1 MHLKGCENVNRRE
14 HGPPTFLNHRN
25 SPIVNTGIN
34 KGSMEVNMWAI
45 SVTLFVIIAGSIDEL
60 HTLQQAVGYLPG
72 LTIPLQPI
80 GFPGV
85 YSQRGVETVSLVP
98 FIFGDPAIITSNID
112 VAKQFLAGSTKSSF
126 GKPEPRKLAPIAF
139 WGISL
144 FVSDGDAWKRH
155 RRVVGPSF
163 SNKLYELVWSEVVRT
178 YSEMVV
184 AEGFEDKKVVEIPA
198 VQSLT
203 TKLAFLIIGRCG
215 FGFPFSWAE
224 PIRATGSKM
233 AFPQAIRVYMRH
245 LLLLYLPSCVRSIP
259 LSVFSEF
266 NASVTE
272 IRSFMEHK
280 IREKQKEVKS
290 NRGQQLGNDI
300 FSVLVQANDAEADPK
315 LKLDD
320 SEVIS
325 NVFTMLF
332 AGHETTAHTMAATIA
347 CLAKD
352 QIYQQEVFE
361 QIQCIVGN
369 AREPTFED
377 YSKLDKVQASFYE
390 SLRLFPTGYLS
401 IREAH
406 HDTLLHIPDTN
417 GEGRITTIHVAKGTQ
432 VLVDNIGI
440 NYNPRYFEDPQEF
453 KPSRWHGI
461 TNESESYYAFG
472 FGKGHFHF
480 DEIFTPNCGMSIGP
494 RACIG
499 RKFAMSEAV
508 CLLTMLLRDWK
519 IEPLLQDNETVDAW
533 YGKLFSDAHS
543 LVTLA
548 IANVSIRLVR
558 RAP

>member
-1 MHLKGCENVNRRE
+1 
-14 HGPPTFLNHRN
+14 
-25 SPIVNTGIN
+25 
-34 KGSMEVNMWAI
+34 MEVNMWAI
-45 SVTLFVIIAGSIDEL
+45 SVTLFVIIAGSSIL
-60 HTLQQAVGYLPG
+60 KLLWGTRAVGYLPG

-80 GFPGV
+80 GFPGGAFKMTWWNLGFEFAWRWRKTF

-126 GKPEPRKLAPIAF
+126 GKPEPRKLAPISF

-472 FGKGHFHF
+472 FG
-480 DEIFTPNCGMSIGP
+480 P